1 MRYFIYSFLVA
12 VCALISNISGPE
24 YARQIG
30 AFLHHKYIMAIT
42 DNQHE
47 KQMFEAFKK
56 FSDLYN
62 SKVEYTG
69 EVLRKVGPI
78 NLSKD
83 PLAPITY
90 TESKEIAIKMPL
102 DEYERFLVNWSTYI
116 DLMYVAK
123 YNPMLGEEFQ
133 KLQMLVQLLK

>member
-1 MRYFIYSFLVA
+1 ML
-12 VCALISNISGPE
+12 
-24 YARQIG
+24 
-30 AFLHHKYIMAIT
+30 
-42 DNQHE
+42 
-47 KQMFEAFKK
+47 EAFKK